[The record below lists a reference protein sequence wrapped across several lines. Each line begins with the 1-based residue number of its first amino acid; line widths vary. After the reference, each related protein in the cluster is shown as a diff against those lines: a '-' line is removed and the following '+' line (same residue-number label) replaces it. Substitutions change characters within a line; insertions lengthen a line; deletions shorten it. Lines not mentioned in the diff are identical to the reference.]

1 MLKLDDLKR
10 SRLFVNWKKETKS
23 DGSITKPPVDS
34 MNPTH
39 YVNISKST
47 SFVNYETALKNV
59 KNGLCD
65 GVGIVLKDCTELKG
79 YEEYVLAGIDID
91 AHRCEKNQYFDSIYK
106 LFEGTYCEISPS
118 GNGYHFIF
126 LVKKSM
132 IPHNYKEIYL
142 EKNSS
147 KEIECYVGGVTNRY
161 FTLTGNPLLP
171 FEVEIIEDKTEAWL
185 SFLEKFM
192 KNPLGTL
199 KDGSPLMK
207 PEKSLD
213 IEKILEKARSSKAGD
228 LFKKLYDQGD
238 ATGFPSESEAR
249 MRLCGMLAFWFAKDE
264 QKIKEAYQ
272 GSALYKKRP
281 DKAHDVDELIKKAIA
296 NCKSTYAPSEAN
308 LLNPKTWDHDG
319 SGRYTIANL
328 EYFLERNSIQ
338 LKLNVISREVEVCGQ
353 VGKYD
358 FKTLKSAVGIT
369 YNYLNGLKKCQ
380 EQKIKEDMEYLAE
393 KHKYNPILDIIK
405 RTSWDGKDRLEQ
417 LYSMLHITKDIE
429 KIFIKKWL
437 LQCIAAL
444 LQDEDR
450 PFALDLVLVFTGK
463 QGVGK
468 TRLLEHLAI
477 EPKYFSEGKSI
488 DPTNKDSVREA
499 TSCWITELGE
509 IGSTM
514 KRDTDILKAFIS
526 QPKDTYRNPYAKGPE
541 SYVRRTSFC
550 GTANEAEYLIDE
562 TGNRR
567 FLSIT
572 LDDNVRL
579 SIESINALNAPQLW
593 AQVYKIAVD
602 SGLPPSMF
610 FRFTAEEKQML
621 DEINKTH
628 MKLLKGETE
637 VLDLLAELK
646 TPDSRSQRY
655 IEFQTVTQFKS
666 WHENY
671 LQKYTAQQIAKVL
684 KKHGYEVYRKRLNGD
699 ANPAKY
705 YKLPIKHNR
714 DVGDSLDTHIID
726 LTINGL
732 D

>member
-23 DGSITKPPVDS
+23 DGSITKPPVDP

-47 SFVNYETALKNV
+47 SFVTYETALKNV

-65 GVGIVLKDCTELKG
+65 GIGIVLKDCTELKG
-79 YEEYVLAGIDID
+79 YEEYVLAGIDLD
-91 AHRCEKNQYFDSIYK
+91 AHRCEKNQYFDSIYQ

-171 FEVEIIEDKTEAWL
+171 FELEIIEDKTEAWL

-192 KNPLGTL
+192 KKPLGTL
-199 KDGSPLMK
+199 KDGSPLIK

-228 LFKKLYDQGD
+228 LFKRLYDEGD
-238 ATGFPSESEAR
+238 VTGFPSESEAR
-249 MRLCGMLAFWFAKDE
+249 MRLCGMLAFWFSKDD
-264 QKIKEAYQ
+264 QKIKEVYQ
-272 GSALYKKRP
+272 GSVLYKKRP
-281 DKAHDVDELIKKAIA
+281 DKAHDVDDLIKKAIA
-296 NCKSTYAPSEAN
+296 NCKSTYACSEAV
-308 LLNPKTWDHDG
+308 LLNPKTWNHDG
-319 SGRYTIANL
+319 SERYTLANL
-328 EYFLERNSIQ
+328 EYFLERNNIQ

-358 FKTLKSAVGIT
+358 FNTLKSAVGII
-369 YNYLNGLKKCQ
+369 YNYLNVLRKCQ
-380 EQKIKEDMEYLAE
+380 EQKIKDDMEYLAE
-393 KHKYNPILDIIK
+393 KHKYNPILDAIQA
-405 RTSWDGKDRLEQ
+405 TTWDGIDRLEE
-417 LYSMLHITKDIE
+417 LYELLHVNEDIE

-444 LQDEDR
+444 FQDEEN

-468 TRLLEHLAI
+468 TRLLEHLAMA
-477 EPKYFSEGKSI
+477 PKYFSEGISI
-488 DPTNKDSVREA
+488 DPTNKDSVRQA
-499 TSCWITELGE
+499 TSCWIAELGE

-526 QPKDTYRNPYAKGPE
+526 QPKDTYRNPYARGPE
-541 SYVRRTSFC
+541 TYVRRTCFC
-550 GTANEAEYLIDE
+550 GTANESEYLIDE

-572 LDDNVRL
+572 LDDDVVL
-579 SIESINALNAPQLW
+579 SMDQIRELDAKQLW
-593 AQVYKIAVD
+593 AQVYKIALD
-602 SGLPPSMF
+602 SGLPPSRV
-610 FRFTAEEKQML
+610 FRFTTEEKKQL
-621 DEINKTH
+621 EEINKRH

-637 VLDLLAELK
+637 VLDLIAFLK
-646 TPDSRSQRY
+646 TPDDHNQRY
-655 IEFQTVTQFKS
+655 IEYQTATQFKTLN
-666 WHENY
+666 EEY
-671 LQKYTAQQIAKVL
+671 LHGYSSQQIAKVL
-684 KKHGYEVYRKRLNGD
+684 KKLGYEVVRKRLGSEV
-699 ANPAKY
+699 NPSKY
-705 YKLPIKHNR
+705 YKLPAKHLR
-714 DVGDSLDTHIID
+714 DKRVLQDTHIID
-726 LTINGL
+726 ETI